1 MAVCSYLQIEA
12 PVKTG
17 TLYHNYKGFFSVVL
31 FVISLDKYDFT
42 VVHVAQHDFINYI
55 GVLTFSKVGYAIEK
69 TLSTC
74 YTTKK

>member
-31 FVISLDKYDFT
+31 FVISVDKYHFT
-42 VVHVAQHDFINYI
+42 LVDAAQYDFIDYI
-55 GVLTFSKVGYAIEK
+55 GVLAFPKVGYAI
-69 TLSTC
+69 
-74 YTTKK
+74 